1 MNLRLPENEQVAKP
15 LTGRSSR
22 KAYVSNGLQAGVDP
36 SKPALSTG
44 HQDTR
49 SVLKYL
55 IKSKESLASGS
66 LQQAKRLRPDDEEQF
81 AGVHL
86 ETQLVEKSL
95 SQTMTAPDGSSSSS
109 SFTSK
114 TITQFASKRSPP
126 QKEATTEKKEYHVTM
141 NFY

>member
-1 MNLRLPENEQVAKP
+1 
-15 LTGRSSR
+15 
-22 KAYVSNGLQAGVDP
+22 
-36 SKPALSTG
+36 
-44 HQDTR
+44 
-49 SVLKYL
+49 VLKYL
-55 IKSKESLASGS
+55 IKSKESLESES